1 MSIAL
6 FVKVNDLEAKV
17 AALEARILVLE
28 AEPQPLPAEACTELQ
43 PKRKPGRPAKEAHGT
58 ATVTA

>member
-6 FVKVNDLEAKV
+6 FVKVNDLEARV
-17 AALEARILVLE
+17 AALEARFAALE
-28 AEPQPLPAEACTELQ
+28 AEQPVPAEACTEVQ